1 MNPWDIDPN
10 LYLPLFRTIF
20 RSLRLSFRHLLA
32 SRARARS
39 LRTAPPAGCRG

>member
-20 RSLRLSFRHLLA
+20 RSLRVSLKKLFDP
-32 SRARARS
+32 RARS
-39 LRTAPPAGCRG
+39 VHNAPPAGCRG